1 MQSMRWAPGA
11 AQSWRSPEDGG
22 FTPDHYGVAPI
33 EEADAKDYI
42 LDRHYSGTYPAA
54 RLRYGLFDTTG
65 DPKLVGAAVLS
76 VPTSKKVLTNVF
88 PGLEAYS
95 ESLELG
101 RFVLDDE
108 VPANGESW
116 FLGQLL
122 HQAAEDGLRGIVSF
136 SDPLP
141 RTRLT
146 DGAVIMPGHVGTI
159 YQASNARYLGRA
171 TPRTLALLPDG
182 TVFSARA
189 MQKIRDQD
197 QGHEYAEAQLIAFG
211 ARPMRAY
218 ENPAIWLKQALA
230 DAGVRKMRHQGN
242 HRYAF
247 ATGRNR
253 SEKNRVVIDGR
264 TSAYPKQRDIYD
276 LAA

>member
-1 MQSMRWAPGA
+1 MKSMRWAPGA
-11 AQSWRSPEDGG
+11 VQSWRVPGEGG
-22 FTPDHYGVAPI
+22 FTPGNYGVAPI
-33 EEADAKDYI
+33 EEATAKAYI

-54 RLRYGLFDTTG
+54 RLRFGLFDAASG
-65 DPKLVGAAVLS
+65 PKLVGAAVLS
-76 VPTSKKVLTNVF
+76 VPASKKVLTNVF
-88 PGLEAYS
+88 PGLEPYS

-122 HQAAEDGLRGIVSF
+122 RQAAEDGLRGVVSF

-141 RTRLT
+141 RTKA
-146 DGAVIMPGHVGTI
+146 DGSVIMPGHVGTI

-197 QGHEYAEAQLIAFG
+197 QGHEYAEAHLIAFG
-211 ARPMRAY
+211 AQPMRAY
-218 ENPAIWLKQALA
+218 ENPARWLREALA
-230 DAGVRKMRHQGN
+230 AAGVRPLRHQGN

-253 SEKNRVVIDGR
+253 GEKNRVVIDGQNV
-264 TSAYPKQRDIYD
+264 AYPKQRDYYN